1 MVVIVGVVSLA
12 LVQNRKEDKRTI
24 EDLQGQL
31 AAEKQKAEE
40 AERLAAE
47 RKQVPLEKPRTRDL
61 FLETLTKM
69 GCKYEFDEENR
80 ICFQWQGGYFV
91 GVASNESLFVT
102 VWYFQWGEWE
112 LYDIDMLSRV
122 KRVINNAN
130 INYSLNVVYTLNE
143 EGGNFY
149 IHSCKN
155 FVFVPQLPDI
165 EGYLQAMLG
174 EFFTVRR
181 YVEKGYQ
188 SEEGWHHQD
197 DLQFIQQSCPFI
209 QRGRIF
215 FFVSKGDSTFAASKA
230 TGVAGKALKRG

>member
-1 MVVIVGVVSLA
+1 M
-12 LVQNRKEDKRTI
+12 
-24 EDLQGQL
+24 
-31 AAEKQKAEE
+31 
-40 AERLAAE
+40 
-47 RKQVPLEKPRTRDL
+47 PLEKPRVRDL

-69 GCKYEFDEENR
+69 GCKYEFDDENR

-91 GVASNESLFVT
+91 GIASNESLFVT

-122 KRVINNAN
+122 KRVINDAN
-130 INYSLNVVYTLNE
+130 ISYSLNVVYTLNE

-181 YVEKGYQ
+181 YVEKELDKLENQ
-188 SEEGWHHQD
+188 EEK
-197 DLQFIQQSCPFI
+197 I
-209 QRGRIF
+209 
-215 FFVSKGDSTFAASKA
+215 SK
-230 TGVAGKALKRG
+230 

>member
-1 MVVIVGVVSLA
+1 MELLWLLVVIVGVVLLA

-31 AAEKQKAEE
+31 AAEKQ
-40 AERLAAE
+40 
-47 RKQVPLEKPRTRDL
+47 QVPLEKPRVRDL

-69 GCKYEFDEENR
+69 GCKYEFDDENR

-91 GVASNESLFVT
+91 GIASNESLFVT

-122 KRVINNAN
+122 KRVINDAN
-130 INYSLNVVYTLNE
+130 ISYSLNVVYTLNE

-181 YVEKGYQ
+181 YVEKELDKLENQ
-188 SEEGWHHQD
+188 EEK
-197 DLQFIQQSCPFI
+197 I
-209 QRGRIF
+209 
-215 FFVSKGDSTFAASKA
+215 SK
-230 TGVAGKALKRG
+230 

>member
-1 MVVIVGVVSLA
+1 MELLWFLVIIVAVVFVA
-12 LVQNRKEDKRTI
+12 LMRNHKEDQKTI
-24 EDLQGQL
+24 EELQNQL
-31 AAEKQKAEE
+31 TAEKKKAEE
-40 AERLAAE
+40 TEQLATERLQA
-47 RKQVPLEKPRTRDL
+47 PLGKPRTRDL

-91 GVASNESLFVT
+91 GIASNENLFVT

-122 KRVINNAN
+122 KRVINDAN

-149 IHSCKN
+149 IHSSKN
-155 FVFVPQLPDI
+155 FVFVPHLPDI

-181 YVEKGYQ
+181 YVEKELDKLENQ
-188 SEEGWHHQD
+188 EEK
-197 DLQFIQQSCPFI
+197 I
-209 QRGRIF
+209 
-215 FFVSKGDSTFAASKA
+215 SK
-230 TGVAGKALKRG
+230 

>member
-1 MVVIVGVVSLA
+1 MEIFGFLAVIATVVVVA
-12 LVQNRKEDKRTI
+12 LMRNRKEDRKTI
-24 EDLQGQL
+24 EELQGQL

-47 RKQVPLEKPRTRDL
+47 KQQVPQEKPRTRDL

-122 KRVINNAN
+122 KRVINDAN
-130 INYSLNVVYTLNE
+130 ICYSLNVVYSINE
-143 EGGNFY
+143 EGGSFF
-149 IHSCKN
+149 IHSNKS
-155 FVFVPQLPDI
+155 FLFIPQIPDI
-165 EGYLQAMLG
+165 KGYLEAMLG
-174 EFFTVRR
+174 EFFIVRR
-181 YVEKGYQ
+181 YVEKELDKLENQ
-188 SEEGWHHQD
+188 EEK
-197 DLQFIQQSCPFI
+197 I
-209 QRGRIF
+209 
-215 FFVSKGDSTFAASKA
+215 SK
-230 TGVAGKALKRG
+230 

>member
-1 MVVIVGVVSLA
+1 MELLWLLVVIVGVVLLA

-40 AERLAAE
+40 AERLATE
-47 RKQVPLEKPRTRDL
+47 KQQVPLEKPRVRDL

-69 GCKYEFDEENR
+69 GCKYEFDDENR

-122 KRVINNAN
+122 KRVINDAN
-130 INYSLNVVYTLNE
+130 ISYSLNVVYTLNE

-165 EGYLQAMLG
+165 EGYLQVMLG

-181 YVEKGYQ
+181 YVEKELDKLENQ
-188 SEEGWHHQD
+188 EEK
-197 DLQFIQQSCPFI
+197 IQ
-209 QRGRIF
+209 
-215 FFVSKGDSTFAASKA
+215 K
-230 TGVAGKALKRG
+230 

>member
-1 MVVIVGVVSLA
+1 MEIFGFLAVIATVVVVA
-12 LVQNRKEDKRTI
+12 LMRNCKEDRKTI
-24 EDLQGQL
+24 EELQGQL
-31 AAEKQKAEE
+31 VAEKQKAEE

-47 RKQVPLEKPRTRDL
+47 KQQVPLEKPRTRDL

-69 GCKYEFDEENR
+69 GCKYEFDEEDR

-122 KRVINNAN
+122 KRVINDAN
-130 INYSLNVVYTLNE
+130 ISYSLNVVYTLNE
-143 EGGNFY
+143 EGGSFF

-181 YVEKGYQ
+181 YVEKELDKLENQ
-188 SEEGWHHQD
+188 EE
-197 DLQFIQQSCPFI
+197 
-209 QRGRIF
+209 R
-215 FFVSKGDSTFAASKA
+215 VKT
-230 TGVAGKALKRG
+230 

>member
-1 MVVIVGVVSLA
+1 MELLWGLVIIVAVVVAA
-12 LVQNRKEDKRTI
+12 LMRNREEDQKTIEELQNRLT
-24 EDLQGQL
+24 
-31 AAEKQKAEE
+31 AEKKKAEE
-40 AERLAAE
+40 AEQLAAE
-47 RKQVPLEKPRTRDL
+47 RQQAPLGKPHTRDL

-69 GCKYEFDEENR
+69 GCKYEFDEEDR

-91 GVASNESLFVT
+91 AIASNENLFVT

-122 KRVINNAN
+122 KRVINDAN

-149 IHSCKN
+149 IHSSKN
-155 FVFVPQLPDI
+155 FVFVPHLPDI

-181 YVEKGYQ
+181 YVEKELDKLENQ
-188 SEEGWHHQD
+188 EEK
-197 DLQFIQQSCPFI
+197 IS
-209 QRGRIF
+209 R
-215 FFVSKGDSTFAASKA
+215 
-230 TGVAGKALKRG
+230 